1 MQKRKRHR
9 LNRRGKIFFTAL
21 LAVLLLLL
29 TVAVLLLASRYGSG
43 VTEISLKGEENIVL
57 SYGKEQYSEQ
67 GASAVFHGKL
77 FSSHVSVPVEIK
89 GQPGKDAQPGVYH
102 VTYTASYR
110 GRYTAEK
117 TRTVTVRDVTPP
129 ELVLLGE
136 ASLEIEAEEE
146 YREEGCRAM
155 DDCDGDLSG
164 QVVAEGSVDNSAPG
178 VYTVTY
184 TVSDKAGNTASLTR
198 QVTVKEKPAPVEPDV
213 PDSPDEPDVPDTPDK
228 PDVPDTPVE
237 PDVPDTPVVAGPVIY
252 LTFDDGPGPI
262 TENLLALLDKYGV
275 KVTFFVTN
283 QYPDYHYVIAKE
295 AAAGHSVGIH
305 SATHAKEIYASEEAY
320 FQDLQIMQD
329 IIVQQTGKKTNILR
343 FPFGSSNQTS
353 EFNPGIM
360 TRLTALVQERGFAYF
375 DWNVSSGDGNPAN
388 STQDVY
394 NYVINGVRQHETSVV
409 LMHDL
414 NPNSMAAVEDIIK
427 WGQANGYTF
436 LPLTHDSPVCHH
448 QVMN

>member
-1 MQKRKRHR
+1 M
-9 LNRRGKIFFTAL
+9 
-21 LAVLLLLL
+21 
-29 TVAVLLLASRYGSG
+29 
-43 VTEISLKGEENIVL
+43 
-57 SYGKEQYSEQ
+57 
-67 GASAVFHGKL
+67 
-77 FSSHVSVPVEIK
+77 
-89 GQPGKDAQPGVYH
+89 
-102 VTYTASYR
+102 
-110 GRYTAEK
+110 
-117 TRTVTVRDVTPP
+117 
-129 ELVLLGE
+129 
-136 ASLEIEAEEE
+136 
-146 YREEGCRAM
+146 
-155 DDCDGDLSG
+155 
-164 QVVAEGSVDNSAPG
+164 
-178 VYTVTY
+178 
-184 TVSDKAGNTASLTR
+184 
-198 QVTVKEKPAPVEPDV
+198 EPDPPAV
-213 PDSPDEPDVPDTPDK
+213 T
-228 PDVPDTPVE
+228 
-237 PDVPDTPVVAGPVIY
+237 GPVIY

-262 TENLLALLDKYGV
+262 TENLLALLDQYGV

-329 IIVQQTGKKTNILR
+329 IIVQQTGKETNILR

-353 EFNPGIM
+353 AFNPGIM
-360 TRLTALVQERGFAYF
+360 TRLTALVQEKGFAYF

-394 NYVINGVRQHETSVV
+394 NYVINGVSQHEISVV

-436 LPLTHDSPVCHH
+436 LPLTRSSPVCHH